1 MMGWFFDTKEGCRPP
16 ERARQPLFARILGG
30 GMLIRNGKSWVYAIF
45 GVVVLGSALGNL
57 SQTGLNAM
65 LVTVCAEF
73 GISTGLGQS
82 LTTAYMFVLGA
93 VVPLSAYFMG
103 RFRLKDLS
111 AGSVA
116 LFAAGS
122 VVCACAGG
130 FVSLFVGRVM
140 QAAAAGMLLPV
151 LQTIAMTHFPDGRK
165 ATAMGIAGVAMGF
178 APNIGPTIGGAMVD
192 STGWRSFFVL
202 LSVLSCAVLL
212 FCLLFIERRDDAS
225 RRTPLDFLSFV
236 LSTVAFGGML
246 VGCSEASSVPFS
258 HPFVWTPILVGASA
272 LVWFVMRQRRIA
284 DPLIDMG
291 IFADAGFRAG
301 FVAQCLLFASF
312 MGITLLVP
320 LYIENLCGGTPME
333 AGMVLLPGTVAA
345 LIVNPLAG
353 LLTDKAGIRPVALVS
368 GVLLS
373 VGALSMVLCD
383 ETTPLW
389 LVCVM
394 QGVRALGVSGLVG
407 PLSSWSLKGLAGK
420 RIADGSAFATAVRQT
435 CASIGTAMMV
445 FCVEGAALAG
455 SAGFHAAFGLSAA
468 FAVGAFIC
476 IAIRI
481 R

>member
-1 MMGWFFDTKEGCRPP
+1 MLIKEGKR
-16 ERARQPLFARILGG
+16 
-30 GMLIRNGKSWVYAIF
+30 WVYAIF
-45 GVVVLGSALGNL
+45 AVVVLGSALVNL

-65 LVTVCAEF
+65 LVTVCDEF
-73 GISTGLGQS
+73 GIATSLGQS
-82 LTTAYMFVLGA
+82 LTTSYMFVLGA

-103 RFRLKDLS
+103 RFRLKGLA

-130 FVSLFVGRVM
+130 FFSLFAGRVM
-140 QAAAAGMLLPV
+140 QAAASGMLLPV

-192 STGWRSFFVL
+192 TLGWRSFFVL
-202 LSVLSCAVLL
+202 LTVLSAAIVL
-212 FCLLFIERRDDAS
+212 FCLAFIERHDDAAHPA
-225 RRTPLDFLSFV
+225 PLDFLSFV
-236 LSTVAFGGML
+236 LSTAAFGGML

-258 HPFVWTPILVGASA
+258 HPLVWAPILVGAAA
-272 LVWFVMRQRRIA
+272 LVWFVMRQRRIE
-284 DPLIDMG
+284 DPLIDMA
-291 IFADAGFRAG
+291 IFADATFRAG

-353 LLTDKAGIRPVALVS
+353 ILTDKIGVRPVVVVS

-373 VGALSMVLCD
+373 IGAVSMVLCD
-383 ETTPLW
+383 ESTPLW

-435 CASIGTAMMV
+435 CASIGTAAMV
-445 FCVEGAALAG
+445 FCIEGAALAG
-455 SAGFHAAFGLSAA
+455 AAAFHAAFAVSAA
-468 FAVGAFIC
+468 FAVAALAC
-476 IAIRI
+476 IVARI

>member
-1 MMGWFFDTKEGCRPP
+1 MRIKEGKR
-16 ERARQPLFARILGG
+16 
-30 GMLIRNGKSWVYAIF
+30 WVYAIF
-45 GVVVLGSALGNL
+45 AVVVLGSALGNL

-65 LVTVCAEF
+65 LVTVCGEF
-73 GISTGLGQS
+73 GISTGFGQS

-122 VVCACAGG
+122 IVCACAGG

-151 LQTIAMTHFPDGRK
+151 LQTIAMTRFPDGRK

-192 STGWRSFFVL
+192 ALGWRSFFVL
-202 LSVLSCAVLL
+202 LTALSLAILL
-212 FCLLFIERRDDAS
+212 FCLAFIARHDDAAGS
-225 RRTPLDFLSFV
+225 ASPDFLSFV

-246 VGCSEASSVPFS
+246 VGCSEASSVAFT
-258 HPFVWTPILVGASA
+258 HPLVWAPVLAGAAA
-272 LVWFVMRQRRIA
+272 LVWFVVRQRRIEN
-284 DPLIDMG
+284 PLIDMA
-291 IFADAGFRAG
+291 IFSDASFRAG
-301 FVAQCLLFASF
+301 FVAQSLLFASF

-353 LLTDKAGIRPVALVS
+353 ILTDRVGIRFVVLAS
-368 GVLLS
+368 GALLS
-373 VGALSMVLCD
+373 LGAVSMAFCD
-383 ETTPLW
+383 ESTPLW
-389 LVCVM
+389 LVCAM

-407 PLSSWSLKGLAGK
+407 PLSSWSLRGLAG
-420 RIADGSAFATAVRQT
+420 RYVADGSAFATAVRQT

-445 FCVEGAALAG
+445 FYVEGAALAG
-455 SAGFHAAFGLSAA
+455 AAGFHAAFGLSAA
-468 FAVGAFIC
+468 FALGAFIC

>member
-1 MMGWFFDTKEGCRPP
+1 
-16 ERARQPLFARILGG
+16 
-30 GMLIRNGKSWVYAIF
+30 MLIRSGKSWVYAIF

-103 RFRLKDLS
+103 RFRLKIS

-122 VVCACAGG
+122 AVCACAGG
-130 FVSLFVGRVM
+130 FVSLFVGRLM

-178 APNIGPTIGGAMVD
+178 APNIGPSIGGAMVD
-192 STGWRSFFVL
+192 SAGWRGFFVL

-258 HPFVWTPILVGASA
+258 HPFVWAPILVGASA

-345 LIVNPLAG
+345 LVVNPLAG
-353 LLTDKAGIRPVALVS
+353 VLTDKAGIRPVALVS

-394 QGVRALGVSGLVG
+394 QGVRALGVSGLV
-407 PLSSWSLKGLAGK
+407 
-420 RIADGSAFATAVRQT
+420 ATAQFMELEGPCRQAHRRWQRVRHGG
-435 CASIGTAMMV
+435 ASDLRVYRHGHDGV
-445 FCVEGAALAG
+445 LRGRGGARG